1 MTTLARQIKEKE
13 DRAKRLKEED
23 ISYGKIYVNEAKK
36 AIEIKKEEM
45 RQLMLKNQKYQ
56 AELMKHSELVRM
68 EKEKKSVSMTELE
81 RSLNKESLSQILS
94 SPKLYER
101 LKMKVEKAGA

>member
-1 MTTLARQIKEKE
+1 ME
-13 DRAKRLKEED
+13 
-23 ISYGKIYVNEAKK
+23 YGKLYVNEAKK

-45 RQLMLKNQKYQ
+45 RQLMLKNKKYQ

-81 RSLNKESLSQILS
+81 RSLNKDCLAQILA
-94 SPKLYER
+94 SPDLYER
-101 LKMKVEKAGA
+101 LKKKVEKAGA